1 MGTTGEDKPVL
12 GTENTP
18 LLRVNLMIYVPFTAQ
33 RQEYL
38 ESCCM
43 ESASSTP
50 SGRKNRNESCQLE
63 RVKLVWEGNC
73 VGSFSKL
80 CHDSLFL
87 CLGPGPTLGL

>member
-18 LLRVNLMIYVPFTAQ
+18 LLRVNLMICLSLHRSRSTF
-33 RQEYL
+33 
-38 ESCCM
+38 ESHCTDR
-43 ESASSTP
+43 ASSTP
-50 SGRKNRNESCQLE
+50 SGRKNGNESCQLE